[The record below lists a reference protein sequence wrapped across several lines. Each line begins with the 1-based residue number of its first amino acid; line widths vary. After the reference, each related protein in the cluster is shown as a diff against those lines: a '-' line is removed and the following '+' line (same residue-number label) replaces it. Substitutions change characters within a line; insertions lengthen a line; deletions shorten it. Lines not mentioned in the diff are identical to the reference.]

1 MTRSRPSE
9 GDSNYTSSQTPQS
22 IKTAVSFGITLFLA
36 VSVLVSVL
44 WVVLPLIWGGVWYLV
59 GPLLIIV
66 VFGSALVLR
75 PRRI

>member
-1 MTRSRPSE
+1 MTRSRPNE

-22 IKTAVSFGITLFLA
+22 TKTAISFGITLFLA
-36 VSVLVSVL
+36 VSVLVPVL